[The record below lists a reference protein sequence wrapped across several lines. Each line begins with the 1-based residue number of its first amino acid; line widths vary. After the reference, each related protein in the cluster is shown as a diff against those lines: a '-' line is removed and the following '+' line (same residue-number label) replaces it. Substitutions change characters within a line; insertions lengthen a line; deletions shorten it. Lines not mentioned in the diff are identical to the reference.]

1 MIVRYLAARVRAM
14 LMERSYRIYV
24 TDSLRLI
31 PQMASLTQR
40 WADVTNEDRE
50 PERTA
55 EEIVDDV
62 VARLEGALA

>member
-1 MIVRYLAARVRAM
+1 M
-14 LMERSYRIYV
+14 LMDRSYRIYV

>member
-1 MIVRYLAARVRAM
+1 
-14 LMERSYRIYV
+14 MEHSYRTYV

-31 PQMASLTQR
+31 PQMASLTVR
-40 WADVTNEDRE
+40 WADLVDEERE

-62 VARLEGALA
+62 IARLEGAAQ